1 MTTRIPTQTL
11 RRRQLDRLFSTRTD
25 LRSLQRPQRGW
36 IHEIRN
42 SLGMSAAQLATR
54 MGVRQSTV
62 AKMERT
68 EEEEGISLQTLRR
81 AAEALDCTLV
91 YAFVPRES
99 LEVTLERQAQLRAQQ
114 MVGYVERSM
123 TLEEQAR
130 AHEVVTEEVKE
141 LAEEMVR
148 TLSRELW
155 KEEMV

>member
-11 RRRQLDRLFSTRTD
+11 RRRQLDRLFSTLTG

-36 IHEIRN
+36 IYEIRN
-42 SLGMSAAQLATR
+42 SLGMSAAQLAAR

-81 AAEALDCTLV
+81 AAEALNCTLV